1 MRFII
6 RMKAFCMKK
15 YKVVNTL
22 NIGDVL
28 VQTIIWVLL
37 TVFTL
42 GLALPFF
49 VYYFF
54 KLILNTTEVY
64 ELDCTYDDYLEA
76 MGGRQKE
83 GIQVQY
89 SEEQLKQNAADWSK

>member
-1 MRFII
+1 
-6 RMKAFCMKK
+6 MKK

-64 ELDCTYDDYLEA
+64 ELDCTYDDYLEV

-83 GIQVQY
+83 GIQVQD
-89 SEEQLKQNAADWSK
+89 SDEQLKQNAADWSK